1 MYPVNSRFHELAT
14 SGSPTTRCRIYFID
28 DSVDCTDDNDVQTN
42 GTLLVRDPGDTDSN
56 RRISGDN
63 GVVFSDLFN
72 SDKNIVIGATVSKPV
87 QIALLNLDGGLNS
100 FDFGR
105 CKIYVDVYDTD
116 NAAWL
121 PCPMGVYI
129 IDTPT
134 KLNTKV
140 VNASGYDQMQKL
152 DKTADAW
159 WNNID
164 WTNGVTVSELIS
176 QIATECGVSVIQNL
190 SANILNGSNAY
201 TTPPFTANKTTY
213 RDILGKLAGITGTIA
228 YFDRDGALDMRWFEY
243 AELSSTTETLTGNPV
258 SFVSGG
264 DSSIDSLTVPFSP
277 IQDLNGYDHPWPAG
291 GGKNLLNIPDSASQ
305 TAKGVTWRFENGLLY
320 INGAATAGQTL
331 FSVEVTYPS
340 DVYTFSAQL
349 LGGAISG
356 VNSSFN
362 GYTSG
367 NSREWL
373 VSYGASGA
381 SVSMTKTNDI
391 AIINAFF
398 NNGTVF
404 NNAVI
409 GFQVERGSSMT
420 TFAPYSNICP
430 ISGRTGLSV
439 YVSPTTA
446 QADATTYAVDWT
458 SETGTVYGGT
468 VDVVTGELV
477 ATYGMVDLGT
487 FGWTKSS
494 GTYGGFYATNRFSY
508 RWATDT
514 KMLCSRYKF
523 DGVRVYAPYYGD
535 NGALTYYFRGNTRP
549 VYEIYITDE
558 SLADKTASEFR
569 TEMSGVQLC
578 YELANPITYQLTAQE
593 VELLVGQNYVWS
605 DTGEDVTAAIATRN
619 IVTVDADALGSGV
632 MSLDIAEY
640 AVTAIDMLEVLP
652 LDPDLDVSIGTG
664 DNIYQLAG
672 NPFLVGA
679 DADEVETLATP
690 IYDRLKTVVPYKP
703 LDMRLITDW
712 SLESGDVIR
721 AIIDGNTVVLP
732 IMQQTM
738 TWRGGYVLSDMQ
750 SSGDAER
757 PGMDWQERTTYQN
770 DVQMHEFAN
779 TVNELLSRI
788 QDMTGNYSLI
798 QQTVSAIEQ
807 TVSSQGTTIQ
817 SILDPTGQIWTA
829 IKTNSADLSDL
840 EDALNGEISER
851 KSYIRFL
858 PAEPAIVL
866 GVDTGNEIKLK
877 LVNNIIYFFNGSDD
891 STDLSLAYAYF
902 NNEEAGADRFVATQ
916 SVQIGNSDS
925 ASRWLFKT
933 LSNGDLILDMV

>member
-1 MYPVNSRFHELAT
+1 MYPVNSQFHELAT

-72 SDKNIVIGATVSKPV
+72 SEKNIVIGATVSKPI

-105 CKIYVDVYDTD
+105 CKIYIDVYDTD

-134 KLNTKV
+134 KLNTKI

-176 QIATECGVSVIQNL
+176 QIATECGVSVSANL
-190 SANILNGSNAY
+190 STNILNGSNSY
-201 TTPPFTANKTTY
+201 TEAPLTANKTTY

-243 AELSSTTETLTGNPV
+243 AELSSTTETLTGDPV
-258 SFVSGG
+258 SFVNGG
-264 DSSIDSLTVPFSP
+264 DSTITSLSIPFSP
-277 IQDLNGYDHPWPAG
+277 IQSGSGTPS
-291 GGKNLLNIPDSASQ
+291 PDN
-305 TAKGVTWRFENGLLY
+305 VR
-320 INGAATAGQTL
+320 
-331 FSVEVTYPS
+331 
-340 DVYTFSAQL
+340 
-349 LGGAISG
+349 
-356 VNSSFN
+356 
-362 GYTSG
+362 
-367 NSREWL
+367 
-373 VSYGASGA
+373 
-381 SVSMTKTNDI
+381 
-391 AIINAFF
+391 
-398 NNGTVF
+398 
-404 NNAVI
+404 
-409 GFQVERGSSMT
+409 
-420 TFAPYSNICP
+420 P
-430 ISGRTGLSV
+430 ISGRTGLNVWRTGKNLLNPDS
-439 YVSPTTA
+439 TA
-446 QADATTYAVDWT
+446 WSNRGTTYSYINNVVPDGQTARFTLEDNDTTVDISGISMGFVFDDLGDSRPSEYCWYIQNGNVANTNRTNKAINGEHRLCRNVMVYPQASLSTLLQRFNIMVELGSTATDYKPYDGSTYISDWT
-458 SETGTVYGGT
+458 SEAGTVYGGT
-468 VDVVTGELV
+468 LDVVTGVLTVTHSCYTITGSEAWNTNSANRNRYYSV
-477 ATYGMVDLGT
+477 AYLLRGIAKLPTNNNLSVPIQTSIGNFDDSYNSMLNKDGKMCIAADGRIGINADLYDL
-487 FGWTKSS
+487 
-494 GTYGGFYATNRFSY
+494 YGG
-508 RWATDT
+508 
-514 KMLCSRYKF
+514 
-523 DGVRVYAPYYGD
+523 
-535 NGALTYYFRGNTRP
+535 
-549 VYEIYITDE
+549 
-558 SLADKTASEFR
+558 
-569 TEMSGVQLC
+569 TEVLKDVQIC
-578 YELANPITYQLTAQE
+578 YELATPITYNLTAQE
-593 VELLVGQNYVWS
+593 VELLVGQNYVWA
-605 DTGEDVTAAIATRN
+605 DTGEDVTATITTRN

-632 MSLDIAEY
+632 MSLDVAEY

-672 NPFLVGA
+672 NPFIVGA
-679 DADEVETLATP
+679 DADAVETLATP

-703 LDMRLITDW
+703 LDMRLISDW
-712 SLESGDVIR
+712 SIESGDVIR

-807 TVSSQGTTIQ
+807 TVSAQGTTIQ

-840 EDALNGEISER
+840 EDAVNGEISER

-916 SVQIGNSDS
+916 SVQIGNADS

-933 LSNGDLILDMV
+933 LLNGDLILDMV

>member
-1 MYPVNSRFHELAT
+1 MYPVSQRFHELT
-14 SGSPTTRCRIYFID
+14 TQSTVRTRCRIYFIPD
-28 DSVDCTDDNDVQTN
+28 TVDCTDDEDVIAN
-42 GTLLVRDPGDTDSN
+42 GTLLVRDAGDTDSS

-63 GVVFSDLFN
+63 GVSFPDYFN
-72 SDKNIVIGATVSKPV
+72 TESNLVIGTTVSKQI

-105 CKIYVDVYDTD
+105 CKVFIDAWD
-116 NAAWL
+116 AANSEWL
-121 PCPMGVYI
+121 SCPMGVYI

-134 KLNTKV
+134 KLNTKI

-164 WTNGVTVSELIS
+164 WTGGVTVSELIT
-176 QIATECGVSVIQNL
+176 QIATECGVSVSENL
-190 SANILNGSNAY
+190 SANILNGSNSY
-201 TTPPFTANKTTY
+201 TEAPFTANKTTY

-243 AELSSTTETLTGNPV
+243 AVSSSTTETLTGDPV
-258 SFVSGG
+258 SFVNGG
-264 DSSIDSLTVPFSP
+264 TSSITSLTIPFSP
-277 IQDLNGYDHPWPAG
+277 IQDLNGYDHPWPGG
-291 GGKNLLNIPDSASQ
+291 GGKNKYDGVSSKTLASGGFVAGGGVLSTSYRITLPAAEYKIIFNF
-305 TAKGVTWRFENGLLY
+305 TASTTTECRFFKADGSYFTSGGKRVISGQNVVTINCTEDVVGIGIY
-320 INGAATAGQTL
+320 INAAGTASNIMICL
-331 FSVEVTYPS
+331 SSVTDY
-340 DVYTFSAQL
+340 
-349 LGGAISG
+349 
-356 VNSSFN
+356 
-362 GYTSG
+362 
-367 NSREWL
+367 
-373 VSYGASGA
+373 SY
-381 SVSMTKTNDI
+381 
-391 AIINAFF
+391 
-398 NNGTVF
+398 
-404 NNAVI
+404 
-409 GFQVERGSSMT
+409 
-420 TFAPYSNICP
+420 APYSNICP

-446 QADATTYAVDWT
+446 QADATTYPVSWQTEA
-458 SETGTVYGGT
+458 GTVYGGY
-468 VDVVTGELV
+468 VNPVTGELV
-477 ATYGMVDLGT
+477 VDRAMVTLDGT
-487 FGWTKSS
+487 E
-494 GTYGGFYATNRFSY
+494 A
-508 RWATDT
+508 WAKDTDST
-514 KMLCSRYKF
+514 SADHIVCFRAYLRNDNIKKP
-523 DGVRVYAPYYGD
+523 DG
-535 NGALTYYFRGNTRP
+535 
-549 VYEIYITDE
+549 
-558 SLADKTASEFR
+558 TASTRNYIGKMFAD
-569 TEMSGVQLC
+569 TMPTLKNGYANQYPMADTVMGVTGYSGASANYLYIVTNKSASNIQSVAELKSWLAENPTTVV
-578 YELANPITYQLTAQE
+578 YELASPLTYQLTPQE
-593 VELLVGQNYVWS
+593 VELLVGQNYVWG
-605 DTGEDVTAAIATRN
+605 DTGEDVTAAITTRN
-619 IVTVDADALGSGV
+619 IVTIDADAFGSGV

-679 DADEVETLATP
+679 DVDEVETLATP
-690 IYDRLKTVVPYKP
+690 IYNRLKTVVPYKP

-757 PGMDWQERTTYQN
+757 PGMDWQERSTYQN
-770 DVQMHEFAN
+770 DVQMHEFEN

-788 QDMTGNYSLI
+788 QDMTGNYTLI

-817 SILDPTGQIWTA
+817 SILDPSGQIWTA

-840 EDALNGEISER
+840 EDAVNGEISER

-877 LVNNIIYFFNGSDD
+877 LVNNVIYFFNGSDD

-916 SVQIGNSDS
+916 FVQIGNADS